1 MEHVVREFVLLPFI
15 HPVNIGRFSCS
26 QLWTMPHE
34 EIKIRKDRQTGKKSR
49 HKSEYVI
56 STNEWVVREYLGNS
70 VKFQIN

>member
-1 MEHVVREFVLLPFI
+1 
-15 HPVNIGRFSCS
+15 
-26 QLWTMPHE
+26 MPHE

-70 VKFQIN
+70 VKFQINYSFKK

>member
-1 MEHVVREFVLLPFI
+1 MIWVMFVTCLPI
-15 HPVNIGRFSCS
+15 DPIDIGRFSCS

-34 EIKIRKDRQTGKKSR
+34 EIKIRKDRQTVKKSR
-49 HKSEYVI
+49 HKNEYVI